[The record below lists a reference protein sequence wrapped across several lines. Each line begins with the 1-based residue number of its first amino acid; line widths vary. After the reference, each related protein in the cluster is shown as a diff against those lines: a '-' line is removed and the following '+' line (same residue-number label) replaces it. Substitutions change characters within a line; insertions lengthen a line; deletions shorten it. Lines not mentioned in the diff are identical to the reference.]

1 MAVDWRTRLQKALAR
16 RSEQED
22 TAEGPASGASGVP
35 APTTTTDA
43 APGQA
48 MVTRMIAIAD
58 ILANPYQPRVDI
70 DDESLASLAESIRRH
85 GLLQPILVRMTSSG
99 TYELV
104 AGQRRL
110 RAMDLLGATHVP
122 SVVLNATPDESGLL
136 ALVENIQRE
145 DLSFMEEAA
154 AYERLL
160 RDFALTQEELAARIG
175 KGQSTVANKLRLLRL
190 PASVRERINAPAFT
204 ERHARALL
212 GLADESAQLAV
223 ASAVETQDLT
233 VRQTEDLVKQM
244 SEAANPALEA
254 QPRKP
259 GPNWRGVFRD
269 VRILSN
275 TFRTAVEQLRA
286 AGLEAEV
293 AETEQEDGLEIRVF
307 VRLPQGWRRHSR
319 RRVPG
324 SEQPSK

>member
-16 RSEQED
+16 RSEQEEA
-22 TAEGPASGASGVP
+22 AEGSGLGDGEVP
-35 APTTTTDA
+35 VA
-43 APGQA
+43 AGTADQPSSPA
-48 MVTRMIAIAD
+48 MVTRLIAIKD
-58 ILANPYQPRVDI
+58 ILANPYQPRIDI
-70 DDESLASLAESIRRH
+70 DAEALESLAESIRRH
-85 GLLQPILVRMTSSG
+85 GLLQPVLVRMTMSG
-99 TYELV
+99 GYELV

-110 RAMDLLGATHVP
+110 RAMNLLGATHVP

-160 RDFALTQEELAARIG
+160 RDFALTQEELALRIG
-175 KGQSTVANKLRLLRL
+175 RGQSTIANKLRLLKL
-190 PASVRERINAPAFT
+190 PASVRERINAPAFS

-212 GLADESAQLAV
+212 GLTDESAQLAV
-223 ASAVETQDLT
+223 ATAVETQDLT
-233 VRQTEDLVKQM
+233 VRQTEDLVRHM
-244 SEAANPALEA
+244 SEAGRAATEEPS
-254 QPRKP
+254 RKV

-275 TFRTAVEQLRA
+275 TFRTAVEQLRS

-324 SEQPSK
+324 PGETEQ

>member
-22 TAEGPASGASGVP
+22 SAEGPGSGASEVP
-35 APTTTTDA
+35 ATPTTTDP
-43 APGQA
+43 APGPA
-48 MVTRMIAIAD
+48 MVTRLIAIRD
-58 ILANPYQPRVDI
+58 ILANPYQPRIDI
-70 DDESLASLAESIRRH
+70 DDEALASLAESIRRH
-85 GLLQPILVRMTSSG
+85 GLLQPILVRVTSSG

-104 AGQRRL
+104 AGQRRI

-175 KGQSTVANKLRLLRL
+175 KGQSTIANKLRLLKL
-190 PASVRERINAPAFT
+190 PASVRERINAPAFS

-212 GLADESAQLAV
+212 GLTDESAQLAV
-223 ASAVETQDLT
+223 ATAVETQDLT

-244 SEAANPALEA
+244 SEAAQATPEGP
-254 QPRKP
+254 PRKL

-275 TFRTAVEQLRA
+275 TFRTAVEQLRS

-324 SEQPSK
+324 PEQTDK